1 MMTIAVEHEAK
12 AEWSVRDEDL
22 VRDMSAG
29 DAEAFATL
37 FDRWHPLVHA
47 TVLRAVGD
55 QDAVNDIM
63 ERAFWHAWEHA
74 STYDA
79 RQGSVEA
86 WLTTITKRGVLHHMQ
101 RSYAA

>member
-1 MMTIAVEHEAK
+1 MTTAIEYDAN
-12 AEWSVRDEDL
+12 AEWSVLDEDL
-22 VRDMSAG
+22 VRDMGAG
-29 DAEAFATL
+29 DAQAFATL

-47 TVLRAVGD
+47 TVLCAVVD

-74 STYDA
+74 SAYDA

-86 WLTTITKRGVLHHMQ
+86 WLTTITKRGVLRHMQ
-101 RSYAA
+101 RSHVS